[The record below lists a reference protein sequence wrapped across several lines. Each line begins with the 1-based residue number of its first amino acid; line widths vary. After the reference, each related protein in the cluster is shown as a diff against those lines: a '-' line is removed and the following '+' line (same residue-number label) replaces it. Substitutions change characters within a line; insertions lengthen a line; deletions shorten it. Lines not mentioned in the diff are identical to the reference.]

1 MDFGVETARERVLLA
16 IRSGRWEQVEEQLT
30 RYAAAVR
37 AEERY
42 RAIGEALEAL
52 RACGGE
58 SGETPVRDCLAA
70 IERLR

>member
-16 IRSGRWEQVEEQLT
+16 MRSGRWEQVEEQLT

-52 RACGGE
+52 RSCGGE
-58 SGETPVRDCLAA
+58 TGETPVRDCMAA

>member
-1 MDFGVETARERVLLA
+1 MNFGVEAARERVLA
-16 IRSGRWEQVEEQLT
+16 AMRSGRWEQVEEQLT

-52 RACGGE
+52 RTCGGE
-58 SGETPVRDCLAA
+58 SGDTPVRDCLAA
-70 IERLR
+70 VERLR

>member
-1 MDFGVETARERVLLA
+1 MDFGVEAARERVLA
-16 IRSGRWEQVEEQLT
+16 TMRSGRWEQVEEQLT

-37 AEERY
+37 AEERS

-58 SGETPVRDCLAA
+58 DGDTPVRDCLAA

>member
-16 IRSGRWEQVEEQLT
+16 MRSGRWEQVEEQLT

-42 RAIGEALEAL
+42 RAIG
-52 RACGGE
+52 
-58 SGETPVRDCLAA
+58 
-70 IERLR
+70 